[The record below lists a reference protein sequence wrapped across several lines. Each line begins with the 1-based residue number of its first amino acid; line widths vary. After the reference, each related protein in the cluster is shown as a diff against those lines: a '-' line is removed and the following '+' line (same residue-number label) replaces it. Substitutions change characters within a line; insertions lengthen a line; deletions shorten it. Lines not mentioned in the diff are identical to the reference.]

1 MGPRVRVAVVDDH
14 RVFADAVS
22 ELLATEPDLEVA
34 GTAASG
40 EEALALLETEP
51 VDVLTLDLVL
61 GLEDGLDVAREVAQ
75 RHPGVGMVVVT
86 GADADDRCVEAV
98 RIGVRG
104 WVSKLAGTATL
115 VEAVRAVARSETAIP
130 PRLLGDVLTTLTVLA
145 DGAGTADEAV
155 VARLSQ
161 RELDVLRC
169 LVDGRSRREI
179 GEILGVSPNTV
190 RTHVQSILTK
200 LQVHSRLEA
209 ATFAVRHKIV
219 HVAGTG
225 DGRPSTASLLVRS
238 S

>member
-22 ELLATEPDLEVA
+22 ERLATEPDLEVV
-34 GTAASG
+34 GTAGSG
-40 EEALALLETEP
+40 EEVLALLDAEQ
-51 VDVLTLDLVL
+51 VDVVTLDLVL
-61 GLEDGLDVAREVAQ
+61 GIEDGLDVAREVAQ
-75 RHPGVGMVVVT
+75 RLPGVGMVVVT

-104 WVSKLAGTATL
+104 WVSKLSGTATL
-115 VEAVRAVARSETAIP
+115 VEAVRAVARGETAIP

-190 RTHVQSILTK
+190 RTHVQSILGK
-200 LQVHSRLEA
+200 FGVHSAL
-209 ATFAVRHKIV
+209 TAVAIARR
-219 HVAGTG
+219 AGLA
-225 DGRPSTASLLVRS
+225 RQ
-238 S
+238 